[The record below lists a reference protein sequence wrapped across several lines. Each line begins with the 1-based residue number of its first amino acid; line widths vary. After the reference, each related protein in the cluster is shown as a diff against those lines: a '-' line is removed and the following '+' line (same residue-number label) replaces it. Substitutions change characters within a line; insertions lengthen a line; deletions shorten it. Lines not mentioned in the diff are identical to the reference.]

1 MVELKNKSDKINSIE
16 EKDGVLVKLQA
27 NQFEEQALGQYKKI
41 LNRESDFLEGIIQ
54 ENTEEILSIKYK
66 KSSEM
71 FSLEF
76 VTKKMP
82 LFDRLLLTQ
91 KLNFLVAYVDS
102 PVQPF
107 IHPANLFL
115 FGDNVLVAHRGFMDK
130 VAPYVSDYETNFK
143 EYRAII
149 LYIINPKLDYESL
162 IEGNGTLKDAL
173 LSRIQET
180 SNFEELEA
188 ILGEQIT
195 IQKLKRAQEKK
206 VVNKNNYVLFKWS
219 SIVLTLA
226 TIVLAI
232 TTGFYYF
239 NIIPAK
245 DRVIAAEAQF
255 ISSDYS
261 GTLATLKDD
270 KPEDLPIGAKY
281 AAAVS
286 SIQLDSLSNE
296 QKEAILNNIS
306 QKSSENTLLYWVYI
320 GKGNFEKA
328 LDIAQNVGDTQYI
341 LHAYTKLYD
350 ATKADNKM
358 NGAKKQEL
366 LQKYEEEIKKYMEI
380 LGGKADGEDK

>member
-1 MVELKNKSDKINSIE
+1 MVELKNTTEKINSVE
-16 EKDGVLVKLQA
+16 EIDGVLIQLQA
-27 NQFEEQALGQYKKI
+27 NQFEEQSLNQYKKV
-41 LNRESDFLEGIIQ
+41 LSKENVFLEGYIQ
-54 ENTEEILSIKYK
+54 ENTEEVLSIKYK

-71 FSLEF
+71 INLENVVKTITSF
-76 VTKKMP
+76 E
-82 LFDRLLLTQ
+82 RLLLAQ
-91 KLNFLVAYVDS
+91 KLTFLETYVDS

-130 VAPYVSDYETNFK
+130 VVPYASDYETNFK
-143 EYRAII
+143 EYRALII
-149 LYIINPKLDYESL
+149 YIINPKLDYESL
-162 IEGNGTLKDAL
+162 IEGNGTLKDAFL
-173 LSRIQET
+173 AKIQTT
-180 SNFEELEA
+180 SNFEELET

-195 IQKLKRAQEKK
+195 IQKLKRAQEKR
-206 VVNKNNYVLFKWS
+206 VVNKNNYILFKWS
-219 SIVLTLA
+219 SIVLTIVTL
-226 TIVLAI
+226 VLAAI
-232 TTGFYYF
+232 TGFYYF
-239 NIIPAK
+239 SEIPAK

-255 ISSDYS
+255 ISNDYS
-261 GTLATLKDD
+261 GTLAILKDD

-286 SIQLDSLSNE
+286 SIQLDNLSNE

-350 ATKADNKM
+350 ATKADNRM

-380 LGGKADGEDK
+380 LGGKTDGEDK